1 MIIKD
6 NYKEILELLAKER
19 FYEIKDLTDEINHDY
34 LTHYFTNNTA
44 REWFHDFNNGIE
56 LFSIQSGEMKL
67 KEKRSAECI

>member
-44 REWFHDFNNGIE
+44 RE
-56 LFSIQSGEMKL
+56 
-67 KEKRSAECI
+67 